1 MVGKTRGRRA
11 DTVRAGRYL
20 VMLAG
25 VSLLAAGCGTTVAQ
39 TGTGT
44 LSAAVAKAKA
54 ETTRIAITTTMQA
67 PGMSVSFTETGEFD
81 FAHSR
86 GFISMQAPMAMTAV
100 FVPPNMYIKLPGG
113 SGAALP
119 KGKSWLAVPT
129 GTLGGDAAGMG
140 SLLGPF
146 GSGNPADL
154 LASLMAISGSERRL
168 GAATVRGVPVT
179 GFGVNIDPAKAA
191 ARVPNWERASFQQ
204 FAKSLGS
211 GTIPVDVWVDG
222 QNQVRRVRLSLS
234 ALGGTD
240 LAGALGKTQLVES
253 TDYYDFGV
261 PVHVSAPP
269 AAEVADLS
277 QLAMNGKN
285 GTSASAFSSAVSN
298 GSAQPPAVP
307 GGSPQPPAVSGS
319 LTPAQAA
326 AARQAV
332 GAFWAA
338 LGHNDPAAA
347 GRVVPP
353 AQRSCVSSLLDSGPK
368 ISVSKL
374 RVTSAKPA
382 GGGRA
387 TVRFTVSAKAS
398 LGGQE
403 LPIFAQGPDT
413 VQWLVT
419 TEIAGRWYVDL
430 NASTDFPFA
439 GSCP

>member
-44 LSAAVAKAKA
+44 FSAAVAKAKA

-67 PGMSVSFTETGEFD
+67 PGMSVSFTETGEID

-100 FVPPNMYIKLPGG
+100 FVPPDMYIKLPGG
-113 SGAALP
+113 SGALP

-129 GTLGGDAAGMG
+129 GTPGGDAAGLG

-234 ALGGTD
+234 ALGSTA
-240 LAGALGKTQLVES
+240 LAGALGKTKLVES

-269 AAEVADLS
+269 AAEVANLS
-277 QLAMNGKN
+277 QLTMNGKN
-285 GTSASAFSSAVSN
+285 GTSASAFSSILSS
-298 GSAQPPAVP
+298 GSPQPPVP

-319 LTPAQAA
+319 ITPAQAA
-326 AARQAV
+326 AAEQAV

-338 LGHNDPAAA
+338 LGRGDPAAV

-353 AQRSCVSSLLDSGPK
+353 AQRSCVSSLLDSGPR
-368 ISVSKL
+368 ITVSKL
-374 RVTSAKPA
+374 RITSAKPA
-382 GGGRA
+382 GSGKA

-398 LGGQE
+398 PGGQD
-403 LPIFAQGPDT
+403 LPIFPQGPGT

-419 TEIAGRWYVDL
+419 TEIAGHWYVDL
-430 NASTDFPFA
+430 SASTEFPFA
-439 GSCP
+439 GVCP